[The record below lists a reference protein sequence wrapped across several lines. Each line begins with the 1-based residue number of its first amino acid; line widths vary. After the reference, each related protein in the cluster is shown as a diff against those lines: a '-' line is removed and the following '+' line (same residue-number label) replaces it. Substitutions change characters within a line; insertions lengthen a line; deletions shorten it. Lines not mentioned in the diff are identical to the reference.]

1 MAHNRMYLRCRGCG
15 EEIMLGKCL
24 SSGWYFSIPEQEK
37 GYQLQ
42 RFLEKHSHC
51 CEELEEDT
59 CGGVSPFDSFNFE
72 PFELTYENRDDWQ
85 QKPSLQDIDK
95 QLHPEKYRNE

>member
-1 MAHNRMYLRCRGCG
+1 MANNRMYLRCRGCG
-15 EEIMLGKCL
+15 EELMLGKCL
-24 SSGWYFSIPEQEK
+24 SYGWYFSIPEQEK
-37 GYQLQ
+37 GEQLQ
-42 RFLEKHSHC
+42 EFLGRHSHC
-51 CEELEEDT
+51 CKGLEKDT

-95 QLHPEKYRNE
+95 QLHPEKYHAE